1 MSLETL
7 LGRPIIEKTPSG
19 LRRVTRFKKLDPEAA
34 KVANVETYFLAYGT
48 ADAEFPLALLVEQRI
63 ERRAEQGAVTT
74 LIQVYQELADNA
86 LTATT
91 EVTETTTFDGRRV
104 TRTTYL
110 CKASQAAALR
120 PAIGSGS
127 PAIFQVDI
135 SKNGPVAQLVT
146 YAIEI
151 TDAGFVLSQTDEER
165 NNGKLLLRN
174 IRTVGAAPSTPSG
187 YILVSSG
194 TQNVD
199 GYTVYNYQFAKGEGE
214 ISRSR
219 DLRFNSM
226 LERITIRHLTASSV
240 TVQPTAD
247 PLSGGILVGEDRSD
261 QDGYRVWTVTWTKA
275 SGTSLIRDDVEKKNK
290 GKLIIYRRSRF
301 NTEPD
306 APAATIG
313 GTVVEI
319 SSGSRLE
326 DGFTIYD
333 KTWAEGVGEI
343 DSSVSY
349 RNQGKLVIYRKTAL
363 GTAPTEPSATISGT
377 VVLVQDDTRESDGV
391 TIYDRTWAEGRGVV
405 SKRLQ
410 PLQDGLRLETWVS
423 LGGAYDAGFM
433 LPPGILL
440 DRDFEDVEGITR
452 WTVTCVQ
459 NLAGASPLVGST
471 VAGFEMVS
479 AGNTDY
485 GSVPTVTIS
494 GGGGTGAAATAVL
507 SGGSTGQVTSLTLT
521 NPGSGYTSPPLVTI
535 GTPNGDEPVFVALLT
550 GVAQRREVIV
560 DFTYPGRAKAVDLAH
575 PDVASSHNLDIQLTP
590 PVDAKVIGVEEI
602 SYRTSDSLSDLTHPL
617 WNPTEWAT
625 VFAQFLKGSDSTPVS
640 RVEGLRG
647 YRTEGGVSSVNA
659 TYSGVGY
666 TSVMGSPAAY
676 VVGAKAYLKVFGGPD
691 APDDQTFTL
700 EASCQPAFVAYDG
713 TQYFKR
719 RVVYATL
726 PPQPPM
732 PTLTSVAILSTSIT
746 NTTTLKAV
754 ATVSAAA
761 GSRTNG
767 FTLIWTQGGVLFTRF
782 VRPTLVAGT
791 LASDTTFSIK
801 PTDYAASTNEKY
813 WVLT

>member
-1 MSLETL
+1 MKLDLRNNRPKVEPLKDGRMRATFVYEAREWTAKTKTEILADLFAAYGSTGPGDYSALHLIDQVIDGTDANIKAGVIPVIRVYETL
-7 LGRPIIEKTPSG
+7 HASDEVQVGQNTVMKMEDGRMA
-19 LRRVTRFKKLDPEAA
+19 V
-34 KVANVETYFLAYGT
+34 V
-48 ADAEFPLALLVEQRI
+48 AEFIQLAS
-63 ERRAEQGAVTT
+63 AAAVSTT
-74 LIQVYQELADNA
+74 IG
-86 LTATT
+86 
-91 EVTETTTFDGRRV
+91 TTTAPGDASAFLQSEEVVNDGSFRRIK
-104 TRTTYL
+104 RTY
-110 CKASQAAALR
+110 
-120 PAIGSGS
+120 
-127 PAIFQVDI
+127 V
-135 SKNGPVAQLVT
+135 
-146 YAIEI
+146 YAG
-151 TDAGFVLSQTDEER
+151 TLSQDDETR
-165 NNGKLLLRN
+165 NNGKLLLRTIVSVKTTPATPSGYTLVTSSAKN
-174 IRTVGAAPSTPSG
+174 VNGLPVYTYTFAKGEGRISTDVSYKQNGKLKITTIKYLNTDDGAALSGILINDDLTQQDGYTLYTKAYAEVVSDGIVSSSVEIKNNGKLVLYRIVRLGSAPSTPS
-187 YILVSSG
+187 
-194 TQNVD
+194 
-199 GYTVYNYQFAKGEGE
+199 
-214 ISRSR
+214 
-219 DLRFNSM
+219 
-226 LERITIRHLTASSV
+226 
-240 TVQPTAD
+240 
-247 PLSGGILVGEDRSD
+247 
-261 QDGYRVWTVTWTKA
+261 
-275 SGTSLIRDDVEKKNK
+275 
-290 GKLIIYRRSRF
+290 
-301 NTEPD
+301 
-306 APAATIG
+306 ATIG
-313 GTVVEI
+313 GTVVSI
-319 SSGSRLE
+319 STDTRLE
-326 DGFTIYD
+326 DFFTLYD
-333 KTWAEGVGEI
+333 YRWAEGEGEI
-343 DSSVSY
+343 DSSISY
-349 RNQGKLVIYRKTAL
+349 RNQGKLVIYRKTSL
-363 GTAPTEPSATISGT
+363 GTAPSAPSATISGT
-377 VVLVQDDTRESDGV
+377 VVLVQDDSRESDGI

-433 LPPGILL
+433 LPAGILL
-440 DRDFEDVEGITR
+440 DRDFEDIEGITR

-459 NLAGASPLVGST
+459 NLAGGSPVVGTT

-494 GGGGTGAAATAVL
+494 GGGGSGAAATAVL

-521 NPGSGYTSPPLVTI
+521 NAGSGYTSPPLVTI

-575 PDVASSHNLDIQLTP
+575 PDVAGSHNLDIQLTP

-625 VFAQFLKGSDSTPVS
+625 VFAQFLKGGDATPVS
-640 RVEGLRG
+640 RTEGLRG

-659 TYSGVGY
+659 TYSGVGF

-676 VVGAKAYLKVFGGPD
+676 VIGAKAYLKVFGGPD

-732 PTLTSVAILSTSIT
+732 PTLSSVTMLSTSVT

-754 ATVSAAA
+754 ATVGAAA

-767 FTLIWTQGGVLFTRF
+767 FTLIWTQGGVLWTRF

-801 PTDYAASTNEKY
+801 PTDYAGGSNEKY
-813 WVLT
+813 WVLS